1 MDGLVF
7 PDRTPHTGI
16 LEYKNVYRPVRV
28 VSYDQETGKLVLHNY
43 LDFDDL
49 KDYLDIRFEVIKDG
63 LSTVQKGK
71 LSPFSVM
78 PHTDGVTELN
88 VTIPSEGKIY
98 LKLIYRLK
106 KETPFLK
113 KNFILGFDEIL
124 LKNEDGRNQ
133 MALSWLKKMD
143 QVKEIRVHETDTEVT
158 INSKDFTYTLDRRT
172 GLFEQMQF
180 SGRNYLIHPMELNIW
195 RAPTDNDMYLKSK
208 WKKAR
213 YDKAY
218 TRAYTVET
226 IQNMHGIFIVSHV
239 AVVADSIQ
247 KILDITINWKID
259 NDGKLSSVMYA
270 EKDDEFPVLPRFG
283 IRMFLDKRLKNVS
296 FYGMGPQ
303 ESYRDK
309 HQGAYHA
316 LFRTK
321 INDLHE
327 DYIRPQ
333 ENGSHFDCDYVVF
346 SAAQFGIAAAAEK
359 PFSFNASCYT
369 QEKLEDTAHNYE
381 LEESDSIVFCL
392 DYALN
397 GIGSNSCG
405 PALLEKYQFD
415 DTSFQL
421 EFTLVPFS
429 KG

>member
-1 MDGLVF
+1 
-7 PDRTPHTGI
+7 
-16 LEYKNVYRPVRV
+16 
-28 VSYDQETGKLVLHNY
+28 
-43 LDFDDL
+43 
-49 KDYLDIRFEVIKDG
+49 
-63 LSTVQKGK
+63 
-71 LSPFSVM
+71 
-78 PHTDGVTELN
+78 
-88 VTIPSEGKIY
+88 
-98 LKLIYRLK
+98 
-106 KETPFLK
+106 
-113 KNFILGFDEIL
+113 
-124 LKNEDGRNQ
+124 
-133 MALSWLKKMD
+133 
-143 QVKEIRVHETDTEVT
+143 
-158 INSKDFTYTLDRRT
+158 
-172 GLFEQMQF
+172 
-180 SGRNYLIHPMELNIW
+180 
-195 RAPTDNDMYLKSK
+195 
-208 WKKAR
+208 
-213 YDKAY
+213 
-218 TRAYTVET
+218 
-226 IQNMHGIFIVSHV
+226 MHGIFIVSHV

-321 INDLHE
+321 VNDLHE

-346 SAAQFGIAAAAEK
+346 SASQFGIAAAAEK